1 MSLCPKC
8 TYDNPPSAIR
18 CERCDTWLLA
28 SSQGATR
35 PGLPPDGEHL
45 YKPGDVIAGRYT
57 VVDMI
62 GRGGVGCIYKVQD
75 NILEETVVLKILL
88 PSFVSDKSMVDR
100 FLNEARIAR
109 KLTHPHIVRIHDVGR
124 VEQTVF
130 ISMEL
135 IEGRSLRELL
145 DHLKSGERPP
155 LLDALRIVD
164 ELCSALEYAHQFTV
178 HRDIKPENIMLNK
191 GGRVKLMDFGISK
204 LKGSTQYTSI
214 ATVMGTP
221 YYMSPEQLR
230 DSHDVDQR
238 ADIFSTGVV
247 LYELLTGYRPTG
259 IPKPASEMARD
270 VPPLMDTIIS
280 HCVEPDRDKRFQN
293 ATEVRTAIHPV
304 LQVLREG
311 KDPMFVFGGRAPDAV
326 STPAGP
332 APSHG
337 PMQTPARPAS
347 SHGPMQTPPR
357 PASSQGPM
365 QTPARPMTVPAS
377 HLPSPAP
384 GAPNG
389 TVKHDSKE
397 KAPAAN
403 GKKKPDSLPQLDPAL
418 REVALASFDSP
429 SIRMSK
435 SKKKKREKAG
445 PGKVMLAGCM
455 VVAALLMTYWSGEY
469 VMARF
474 NEMRKPVQPKVAVR
488 INPAEAM
495 LERKDPPLQVLE
507 AALAFEREHRTPESG
522 EVLARARTYFV
533 EDAMRRLNTVPFSA
547 KVMNAVSAEVAQ
559 VSLMDTHPDI
569 QGLRNHVDG
578 ELSCHKFM
586 LKSAE
591 EGKSA
596 VFILNNSRISES
608 EQTVSEGDLLQGR
621 FLVKKVG
628 PRHVSLED
636 TLVKSPS
643 GTPRALIARLM
654 SPVE

>member
-1 MSLCPKC
+1 VSLCPKC

-18 CERCDTWLLA
+18 CERCDTWLLS

-45 YKPGDVIAGRYT
+45 YKPGDVIAGRYA
-57 VVDMI
+57 VLEII
-62 GRGGVGCIYKVQD
+62 GRGGVGCIYKVHD
-75 NILEETVVLKILL
+75 TILEETVVLKILL

-145 DHLKSGERPP
+145 DQLKPGDRPP
-155 LLDALRIVD
+155 LQDALRIVD

-204 LKGSTQYTSI
+204 LKGATQYTSI

-259 IPKPASEMARD
+259 IPKPASEMSRD

-280 HCVEPDRDKRFQN
+280 HCVEPDRDRRFQN
-293 ATEVRTAIHPV
+293 ATEVRTAIFPI

-311 KDPMFVFGGRAPDAV
+311 KDPMFVFGARPGAA
-326 STPAGP
+326 SASPAGG
-332 APSHG
+332 AALHG
-337 PMQTPARPAS
+337 PL
-347 SHGPMQTPPR
+347 QTPPR
-357 PASSQGPM
+357 PAPGP
-365 QTPARPMTVPAS
+365 QHTPPQAASGPQHTPPRPVTVPES

-384 GAPNG
+384 DSAA
-389 TVKHDSKE
+389 KHDSKE
-397 KAPAAN
+397 KAPN

-429 SIRMSK
+429 SIRMSH
-435 SKKKKREKAG
+435 SKKKKKRREKVG
-445 PGKVMLAGCM
+445 PGKVMLAACM
-455 VVAALLMTYWSGEY
+455 VVAALLMTYWSGNY
-469 VMARF
+469 VVARF
-474 NEMRKPVQPKVAVR
+474 NEIRKPAQQKVSVR
-488 INPAEAM
+488 TNPAEAM
-495 LERKDPPLQVLE
+495 LARKDPPLQVLQT
-507 AALAFEREHRTPESG
+507 ALAFDKEEQTPESG
-522 EVLARARTYFV
+522 ETLARARAYFIQ
-533 EDAMRRLNTVPFSA
+533 DATNRLNVVPFSSKA
-547 KVMNAVSAEVAQ
+547 MNAVSAEVAQ
-559 VSLMDTHPDI
+559 VALMDLHPDI
-569 QGLRNHVDG
+569 QNFRHHVDG
-578 ELSCHKFM
+578 ELSYHKFM

-596 VFILNNSRISES
+596 SFILNNSRIPDS

-621 FLVKKVG
+621 FLVKKIG

-636 TLVKSPS
+636 TQVKSPS
-643 GTPRALIARLM
+643 GTPRPLIARLM

>member
-45 YKPGDVIAGRYT
+45 YKPGDVIAGRYA

-145 DHLKSGERPP
+145 DHLKPGERPP

-178 HRDIKPENIMLNK
+178 HRDIKPENIMLNR

-238 ADIFSTGVV
+238 ADVFSTGVV

-280 HCVEPDRDKRFQN
+280 HCVEPDRDRRFQN

-304 LQVLREG
+304 LQALREG
-311 KDPMFVFGGRAPDAV
+311 KDPMFVFGGRAPEAGGG
-326 STPAGP
+326 PAGP

-337 PMQTPARPAS
+337 PMQTPPQPS
-347 SHGPMQTPPR
+347 SHGPVQTPPQ
-357 PASSQGPM
+357 PSSPGPM
-365 QTPARPMTVPAS
+365 RT
-377 HLPSPAP
+377 PAP
-384 GAPNG
+384 GATNG
-389 TVKHDSKE
+389 AAKHDSKE

-435 SKKKKREKAG
+435 SKKKKRREKAG
-445 PGKVMLAGCM
+445 PGKIMLAGCM

-474 NEMRKPVQPKVAVR
+474 NEIRKPAQPKAPVR
-488 INPAEAM
+488 VNPAEAM
-495 LERKDPPLQVLE
+495 LERKEPPLQVLE
-507 AALAFEREHRTPESG
+507 TALAFDREQRTPESG
-522 EVLARARTYFV
+522 EVLARARAYFV
-533 EDAMRRLNTVPFSA
+533 EDATRRLNAVPFSS
-547 KVMNAVSAEVAQ
+547 KTMNAVSADVAQ
-559 VSLMDTHPDI
+559 VSLIDLHPDI
-569 QGLRNHVDG
+569 QALRNHVDG

-596 VFILNNSRISES
+596 VFILNNSRIPES

-621 FLVKKVG
+621 FLVKKIG
-628 PRHVSLED
+628 PRHVTLED

-654 SPVE
+654 APVE

>member
-8 TYDNPPSAIR
+8 TYENPPSAIR

-28 SSQGATR
+28 SSHGATR

-45 YKPGDVIAGRYT
+45 YKPGDVIAGRYA

-145 DHLKSGERPP
+145 DHLKPGERPP

-238 ADIFSTGVV
+238 ADVFSTGVV

-293 ATEVRTAIHPV
+293 ATEVRTAIQPV

-311 KDPMFVFGGRAPDAV
+311 KDPMFVFGGRAPAAPV
-326 STPAGP
+326 GP
-332 APSHG
+332 DPSHG
-337 PMQTPARPAS
+337 PMQTPPSLSA
-347 SHGPMQTPPR
+347 GPQHTPPR
-357 PASSQGPM
+357 PAGASGP
-365 QTPARPMTVPAS
+365 QHTPPRPATMPAS

-389 TVKHDSKE
+389 AVKHDSKE
-397 KAPAAN
+397 KAPAN
-403 GKKKPDSLPQLDPAL
+403 GKKKPDSMPQLDPAL

-435 SKKKKREKAG
+435 PKKKKRREKAG

-455 VVAALLMTYWSGEY
+455 VVAALFMTYWSGEY

-474 NEMRKPVQPKVAVR
+474 NEMRKPAQPKVAVR
-488 INPAEAM
+488 VNPAEAM
-495 LERKDPPLQVLE
+495 LDRKDPPMQVLE
-507 AALAFEREHRTPESG
+507 TALAFEREHHTPESG
-522 EVLARARTYFV
+522 EMLARARAYFI
-533 EDAMRRLNTVPFSA
+533 EDATRRLNTVPFSA
-547 KVMNAVSAEVAQ
+547 KAMNAVSAEVAQ

-569 QGLRNHVDG
+569 QSLRNHVDG

-591 EGKSA
+591 EGKTA
-596 VFILNNSRISES
+596 VFILNNSRIPES

-628 PRHVSLED
+628 PRHVALED